1 MERISTGI
9 QGLDVITKGGI
20 PENSLIL
27 LSGQSG
33 TGKTI
38 SGLQFL
44 FNSNDKGIFVSFED
58 PIDQIKDTAASFGW
72 KGDNVIFLKYDPF
85 KIEDIFEIVED
96 NIRKTGARRVV
107 IDSVSALG
115 IYMKDP
121 SDFRRAI
128 LQLSIMLRKN
138 KCTSLLISEVVNP
151 KTISRFGMEE
161 FVTDGVI
168 VLHNIFANSEYK
180 RGINVWKMRN
190 TDHSRRMHPYKI
202 TEKGIEVFPEDST
215 DKAGKSHNVQA
226 VGHGK

>member
-85 KIEDIFEIVED
+85 KIEDIFEIIED
-96 NIRKTGARRVV
+96 NIRKTNTRRVV

-115 IYMKDP
+115 IYMKD
-121 SDFRRAI
+121 SGDFRRAI
-128 LQLSIMLRKN
+128 LQLSNMLRKN
-138 KCTSLLISEVVNP
+138 NCTSLIVSEVVDP

-161 FVTDGVI
+161 FMTDGVI
-168 VLHNIFANSEYK
+168 VLQNILAGNEYK
-180 RGINVWKMRN
+180 RGLNVWKLRN
-190 TDHSRRMHPYKI
+190 TNHSRKIHPYTI
-202 TEKGIEVFPEDST
+202 TGKGITISPGEKTE
-215 DKAGKSHNVQA
+215 
-226 VGHGK
+226 